1 MEPRKLLSSLF
12 YFSLLSLLPG
22 NQQVV
27 GSAHHRHLFDFRPS
41 KLFVFGDSYADTGN
55 LGRSVGRSW
64 KEPYGITFPGKPAGR
79 FSSGRVLTDYLAK
92 FVGIKSP
99 ITYKLR
105 RVGGEYLSNG
115 MNFAYGG
122 TGVFEITSP
131 LPNMTT
137 QIGYF
142 EQLIKEEVYNLLE
155 IRQSSA
161 AILVLSGND
170 YSSYLSRNGS
180 AQGFPSFIT
189 QVVNQLALNLKRIQ
203 GLGLKKVAVTTL
215 QPSGCLPQITVAS
228 SFQKCNGSLNS
239 LANYHNLLLKQSVAK
254 LNNETKETTFVIIDL
269 YSAFMTVFTNKSD
282 HLGSTIFE
290 NPLKPCCVGISSGD
304 VCGSVDENGT
314 KKYTVC
320 ENPEAAFFWD
330 TVHPTQEGWRSVY
343 SALQANLQQ
352 LY

>member
-1 MEPRKLLSSLF
+1 MEPRKLLPYLF
-12 YFSLLSLLPG
+12 YFSLLSLLSG

-79 FSSGRVLTDYLAK
+79 FSSGRVLTDYLGK
-92 FVGIKSP
+92 KQFTS
-99 ITYKLR
+99 
-105 RVGGEYLSNG
+105 LS
-115 MNFAYGG
+115 
-122 TGVFEITSP
+122 
-131 LPNMTT
+131 
-137 QIGYF
+137 
-142 EQLIKEEVYNLLE
+142 
-155 IRQSSA
+155 
-161 AILVLSGND
+161 LS
-170 YSSYLSRNGS
+170 LSD
-180 AQGFPSFIT
+180 QGFRSFIT
-189 QVVNQLALNLKRIQ
+189 QVVNQLVLNLKRIQ

-228 SFQKCNGSLNS
+228 SFKKCNGTLNS

-254 LNNETKETTFVIIDL
+254 LNNETKETTIVIIDL

-282 HLGSTIFE
+282 HLGSRIFE
-290 NPLKPCCVGISSGD
+290 NPLKPCCVGKSNGY
-304 VCGSVDENGT
+304 VCGSVDESGT

-330 TVHPTQEGWRSVY
+330 TVHPTQAGWRSVY